1 MKKLLLI
8 LILAVSTIFA
18 QNVQQ
23 LSFDIV
29 DTNNNHIQIKGTND
43 GLDIAGAK
51 GKVVFLEFFG
61 HRCPP
66 CLKTIPHLID
76 LKNKYKDKVEI
87 IAIEVQGLS
96 HSQLQAFAKS
106 KGINY
111 HAISDEKSGIFTNYI
126 AQRAKW
132 QGSIPFTLVLDTNG
146 DVQYIQAGLIPEKAL
161 FEITELLLNKNSN
174 NNTTPKNQNKT
185 K

>member
-43 GLDIAGAK
+43 GLDIADAK

>member
-8 LILAVSTIFA
+8 LIFAVSTIFA

-23 LSFDIV
+23 PSFDIV

-66 CLKTIPHLID
+66 CLRTIPHLID
-76 LKNKYKDKVEI
+76 LKNKYKDRVEI

-132 QGSIPFTLVLDTNG
+132 QGSIPFTLVIDTNG

-161 FEITELLLNKNSN
+161 FKITELLLNKVA
-174 NNTTPKNQNKT
+174 PKAQTKT